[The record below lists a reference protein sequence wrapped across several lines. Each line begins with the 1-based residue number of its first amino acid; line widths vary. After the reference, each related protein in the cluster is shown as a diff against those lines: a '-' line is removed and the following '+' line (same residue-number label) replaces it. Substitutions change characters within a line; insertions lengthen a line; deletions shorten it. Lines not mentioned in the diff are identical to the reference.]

1 MFKHIYLKQHK
12 NTHMKYKLII
22 ASIAFIFPFLM
33 KAQEMTINLSGV
45 KITFVAAMQKTEG
58 SVAGLKAKINFNL
71 EDLSKSEITGTVD
84 VKTLNTGNDQRDEH
98 LKSADFF
105 DAAKYPTMSFK
116 STSFEKV
123 EGKFVMKGLMQ
134 IKSISREEKIT
145 FSFENKVFKG
155 TSTIQAAN
163 YDLGSFAKKEASKTN
178 VKISFTIPVN

>member
-1 MFKHIYLKQHK
+1 MKFKLFIV
-12 NTHMKYKLII
+12 
-22 ASIAFIFPFLM
+22 SIAFIFPFLVQ
-33 KAQEMTINLSGV
+33 AQEMTINLSGV
-45 KITFVAAMQKTEG
+45 KITFVADMQKTEG
-58 SVAGLKAKINFNL
+58 SVSGLKAKINFNL
-71 EDLSKSEITGTVD
+71 EDLAKSEITGTVD

-123 EGKFVMKGLMQ
+123 EGKF
-134 IKSISREEKIT
+134 
-145 FSFENKVFKG
+145 SFENKVFKG

-163 YDLGSFAKKEASKTN
+163 YDLGSFAKKEAGKTN